1 MVCEVDL
8 SDTCL
13 NHSNVTVKAEQ
24 SGMDE
29 HSEER
34 LAAIVESSFDAI
46 ISKDLSGT
54 IVSWNKAAE
63 RMFGYVEDE
72 AVGQPIYMIIPDEK
86 REEEI
91 NILRRLKL
99 GERIETFQTIR
110 RHRDRRMVPISITIS
125 PIKSEAGK
133 LVGAS
138 SIARDISETLENDR
152 RLRLLM
158 REINHRVKNQYAV
171 VLAVIRQTA
180 TRARSI
186 EEFEKRVRERV
197 MALSHSHDLL
207 SQVDWAGVSLA
218 DLVAHQLQPFA
229 VLQPVQALGP
239 KLILDANA
247 VLNLGMAFHEL
258 IMNAMRFGVTD
269 IGGISVTWGLTH
281 GDNGDTFELLWSE
294 PAVAYA
300 DILAQEE
307 GFGALVL
314 SRLVPSALSG
324 QAKWSFTDGRIVWK
338 LTAPLARIQI
348 GLGSAVSL

>member
-1 MVCEVDL
+1 MVFEVELRWD
-8 SDTCL
+8 CL
-13 NHSNVTVKAEQ
+13 NHPHVSRIAKR

-29 HSEER
+29 HSAER

-63 RMFGYVEDE
+63 RMFGYAESE
-72 AVGQPIYMIIPDEK
+72 AVGQPIYLIIPEDKRDE
-86 REEEI
+86 EAD
-91 NILRRLKL
+91 ILLRLKL
-99 GERIETFQTIR
+99 GEQIEPFQTTR
-110 RHRDRRMVPISITIS
+110 RHRDGRMVPISITIS
-125 PIKSEAGK
+125 PIKSGAGR

-138 SIARDISETLENDR
+138 SIARDISETRESDR

-180 TRARSI
+180 TRSRSI
-186 EEFEKRVRERV
+186 DEFEQRVRERI

-207 SQVDWAGVSLA
+207 SQLDWAGVRLA
-218 DLVAHQLQPFA
+218 DLVAHQIQPFHA
-229 VLQPVQALGP
+229 LQPVQILGP
-239 KLILDANA
+239 EIVLDANA

-269 IGGISVTWGLTH
+269 LGGISVTWGLTRDQG
-281 GDNGDTFELLWSE
+281 GDIFELVWSE
-294 PAVAYA
+294 PAVAYV
-300 DILAQEE
+300 DLLAQEE

-314 SRLVPSALSG
+314 GKLVPTALSG
-324 QAKWSFTDGRIVWK
+324 HAQWSFTDERIVWK
-338 LTAPLARIQI
+338 LAAPLARIQI
-348 GLGSAVSL
+348 GLGASASS

>member
-1 MVCEVDL
+1 
-8 SDTCL
+8 
-13 NHSNVTVKAEQ
+13 
-24 SGMDE
+24 MDE
-29 HSEER
+29 HSAER

-63 RMFGYVEDE
+63 RMFGYAESE
-72 AVGQPIYMIIPDEK
+72 AVGQPIYLIIPDDK
-86 REEEI
+86 WDEETD
-91 NILRRLKL
+91 ILRQLKL
-99 GERIETFQTIR
+99 GERIEPFQTTR
-110 RHRDRRMVPISITIS
+110 RHRDGQMVPVSITMS
-125 PIKSEAGK
+125 PIKSRAGK

-138 SIARDISETLENDR
+138 SIARDISEMRESDR

-186 EEFEKRVRERV
+186 EEFETRVRERI

-218 DLVAHQLQPFA
+218 DLVAHQLRPFEARQPIQVF
-229 VLQPVQALGP
+229 GP
-239 KLILDANA
+239 KIVLDANA

-258 IMNAMRFGVTD
+258 VMNAMRFGVTD
-269 IGGISVTWGLTH
+269 VGGISVIWGLTSKED
-281 GDNGDTFELLWSE
+281 GEIFELVWSE

-300 DILAQEE
+300 ELLAQEE

-314 SRLVPSALSG
+314 NKLVPSALSG
-324 QAKWSFTDGRIVWK
+324 HAKWSFTDERIVWK
-338 LTAPLARIQI
+338 LTAPFARIQV
-348 GLGSAVSL
+348 GLGSSAVP

>member
-29 HSEER
+29 HSAER

-46 ISKDLSGT
+46 ISKDLCGT

-63 RMFGYVEDE
+63 RMFGYAECE
-72 AVGQPIYMIIPDEK
+72 AVGQSIYLIIPEDKRDE
-86 REEEI
+86 ET

-99 GERIETFQTIR
+99 GERIEPFQTTR
-110 RHRDRRMVPISITIS
+110 RHRDGRMVPISITIS
-125 PIKSEAGK
+125 PIKSRAGK

-138 SIARDISETLENDR
+138 SIARDISETRESDR

-180 TRARSI
+180 TRSRSI
-186 EEFEKRVRERV
+186 EEFEDRVRNRI

-218 DLVAHQLQPFA
+218 DLVAHQVESFRALH
-229 VLQPVQALGP
+229 PVRVIGP
-239 KLILDANA
+239 EITLDANA

-258 IMNAMRFGVTD
+258 ITNAMRYGLTAA
-269 IGGISVTWGLTH
+269 GGISVTWGLSSDD
-281 GDNGDTFELLWSE
+281 GVDMLKLVWSE
-294 PAVAYA
+294 PTVAYA
-300 DILAQEE
+300 DLLAQEE

-314 SRLVPSALSG
+314 SKLVPSALSG
-324 QAKWSFTDGRIVWK
+324 QAKWSFSDGLIVWK
-338 LTAPLARIQI
+338 LKAPLARIQI
-348 GLGSAVSL
+348 GFGSSVSL

>member
-1 MVCEVDL
+1 ME
-8 SDTCL
+8 
-13 NHSNVTVKAEQ
+13 
-24 SGMDE
+24 E
-29 HSEER
+29 HSAER

-63 RMFGYVEDE
+63 RMFGYAESE
-72 AVGQPIYMIIPDEK
+72 AVGQPIYLIIPGDKRDE
-86 REEEI
+86 EAD
-91 NILRRLKL
+91 ILRRLKL
-99 GERIETFQTIR
+99 GERIEPFQTTR
-110 RHRDRRMVPISITIS
+110 RHQDGRMVPISITIS
-125 PIKSEAGK
+125 PIKSGAGR

-138 SIARDISETLENDR
+138 SIARDITEMRESDR

-180 TRARSI
+180 TRSRSI
-186 EEFEKRVRERV
+186 EDFEKRVRERI

-218 DLVAHQLQPFA
+218 DLVTHQLGPFEA
-229 VLQPVQALGP
+229 LQPIQVLGP
-239 KLILDANA
+239 KIALDANA

-269 IGGISVTWGLTH
+269 GGGISVTWGLTSEE
-281 GDNGDTFELLWSE
+281 GCDIFELVWSE

-300 DILAQEE
+300 ELLAQEE

-314 SRLVPSALSG
+314 SRLVPSASSG
-324 QAKWSFTDGRIVWK
+324 QAKWSFEDGLIVWK

-348 GLGSAVSL
+348 GLGSSASL

>member
-1 MVCEVDL
+1 
-8 SDTCL
+8 
-13 NHSNVTVKAEQ
+13 
-24 SGMDE
+24 MDE
-29 HSEER
+29 HSAER

-63 RMFGYVEDE
+63 RMFGY
-72 AVGQPIYMIIPDEK
+72 AVTDVVGMPIYLIIPDDK
-86 REEEI
+86 RDEEAD
-91 NILRRLKL
+91 ILRRLKL
-99 GERIETFQTIR
+99 GERIDPFQTTR
-110 RHRDRRMVPISITIS
+110 RHRDGRIVPISISIS
-125 PIKSEAGK
+125 PIKSRAGK

-138 SIARDISETLENDR
+138 SIARDISETRESDR

-171 VLAVIRQTA
+171 ILAVIRQTA
-180 TRARSI
+180 TRTRSI

-207 SQVDWAGVSLA
+207 SQVDWAGVRLA
-218 DLVAHQLQPFA
+218 DLVAHQLQPFEA
-229 VLQPVQALGP
+229 LQLVRVLGP
-239 KLILDANA
+239 DIALDANA

-258 IMNAMRFGVTD
+258 IINAMRFGVTD
-269 IGGISVTWGLTH
+269 VGGISVTWRLTSEE
-281 GDNGDTFELLWSE
+281 GGTLFELVWSE

-300 DILAQEE
+300 DLLAQED

-314 SRLVPSALSG
+314 GKLVPSALSG
-324 QAKWSFTDGRIVWK
+324 QARWSFTDGLILWK

-348 GLGSAVSL
+348 GRGSSPSF